1 MSINY
6 RPRFRRPTGV
16 ELMAEEQHC
25 FIKTNGNFFKKLS
38 QTTGLNQVF
47 VSIQAKPTDVFIE
60 TVFIFAFHY
69 FHNYQLFFF
78 LINANI
84 ILNKIN

>member
-1 MSINY
+1 MEISLKNY
-6 RPRFRRPTGV
+6 RKPR
-16 ELMAEEQHC
+16 C
-25 FIKTNGNFFKKLS
+25 S
-38 QTTGLNQVF
+38 GLNQVF

-78 LINANI
+78 FFINANI

>member
-1 MSINY
+1 
-6 RPRFRRPTGV
+6 
-16 ELMAEEQHC
+16 MAEEQHC

-47 VSIQAKPTDVFIE
+47 VSVQAKPTDVFIE

-78 LINANI
+78 LLMQ
-84 ILNKIN
+84 ILSLIKSTN